1 MSHCHIKT
9 FSCVVLAAL
18 ALTLVGCAR
27 DSYDKQ
33 CYVLGAA
40 RERAPVEAR
49 IDGML
54 EVRRLSVDAAF
65 AGKCF
70 VYRVDEHE
78 YEPDYYHQ
86 FLVPPGIML
95 TNKTRQWLADSGLF
109 ARVLPADTRLEPT
122 YTLEGSVAPL
132 YGDFTEGSAPQAVL
146 EIRYFLLK
154 SDSDAEAVVFAGTY
168 KATTPIPERTATA
181 FVAALD
187 RSLAEILT
195 RLEADLENH
204 QIAK

>member
-40 RERAPVEAR
+40 RERAPLEAR
-49 IDGML
+49 VDGML

-86 FLVPPGIML
+86 FLISPGIML
-95 TNKTRQWLADSGLF
+95 TDKTRQWLTDCSLF

-122 YTLEGSVAPL
+122 YTLEGSVAAL
-132 YGDFTEGSAPQAVL
+132 YGDFTDDSAPQAVL
-146 EIRYFLLK
+146 EIRYFLLN
-154 SDSDAEAVVFAGTY
+154 SDSDAEAVVFAEAY
-168 KATTPIPERTATA
+168 RAVTPIPERTAAA

-187 RSLAEILT
+187 NCLTEILT

>member
-1 MSHCHIKT
+1 MTRFHVKA
-9 FSCVVLAAL
+9 FSCVVLAAF
-18 ALTLVGCAR
+18 AVTLVGCAR

-33 CYVLGAA
+33 CYLLGAA
-40 RERAPVEAR
+40 RERGPVETR
-49 IDGML
+49 IDGAL

-95 TNKTRQWLADSGLF
+95 TNKTRQWLADCGLF
-109 ARVLPADTRLEPT
+109 ERVLPADTRLEPT
-122 YTLEGSVAPL
+122 YTLEGSVAAL
-132 YGDFTEGSAPQAVL
+132 YGDFTDESTPQAVL
-146 EIRYFLLK
+146 EIRYFLLN
-154 SDSDAEAVVFAGTY
+154 SDSAAETVVFAEAY
-168 KATTPIPERTATA
+168 RAVTPIPERTAAA

-187 RSLAEILT
+187 NCLTEILT
-195 RLEADLENH
+195 KLEADLENH
-204 QIAK
+204 RIAK

>member
-1 MSHCHIKT
+1 MTRFHVKA
-9 FSCVVLAAL
+9 FSCVVLAAF
-18 ALTLVGCAR
+18 AVTLVGCAR
-27 DSYDKQ
+27 ESYARQ
-33 CYVLGAA
+33 CYALGAA
-40 RERAPVEAR
+40 RERAPLEAR
-49 IDGML
+49 IDGAL

-70 VYRVDEHE
+70 VYRVAEHE

-95 TNKTRQWLADSGLF
+95 TDKTRRWLADCGLF
-109 ARVLPADTRLEPT
+109 ACVLPADTRLEPT
-122 YTLEGSVAPL
+122 YTLEGSVAAL

-146 EIRYFLLK
+146 EIRYFLLN
-154 SDSDAEAVVFAGTY
+154 SDSDAEAVVFAETY
-168 KATTPIPERTATA
+168 RVVTPIPERTAAA

-187 RSLAEILT
+187 NCLAEILT

-204 QIAK
+204 QIAR

>member
-1 MSHCHIKT
+1 MTRCSAKAL
-9 FSCVVLAAL
+9 SCVVLPAFAVM
-18 ALTLVGCAR
+18 LVGCAR
-27 DSYDKQ
+27 DSYDRQ

-49 IDGML
+49 LDGAL

-65 AGKCF
+65 AGKAF

-86 FLVPPGIML
+86 FLISPGIML
-95 TNKTRQWLADSGLF
+95 TDRTRQWLADSGLF
-109 ARVLPADTRLEPT
+109 AHVLPADSRLEPT
-122 YTLEGSVAPL
+122 YTLEGSVAAL
-132 YGDFTEGSAPQAVL
+132 YADFTEASAPQAVL

-154 SDSDAEAVVFAGTY
+154 DGSAAEAVVFAETY
-168 KATTPIPERTATA
+168 RAATPISARTAVA
-181 FVAALD
+181 LVAALD
-187 RSLAEILT
+187 RGLVEILT

-204 QIAK
+204 RIAR

>member
-1 MSHCHIKT
+1 MTRFHVKA
-9 FSCVVLAAL
+9 FSCVVLAAFAL
-18 ALTLVGCAR
+18 ALVGCAR

-40 RERAPVEAR
+40 RERAPAETR

-65 AGKCF
+65 AGKPF

-95 TNKTRQWLADSGLF
+95 TNKTRQWLADCGLF
-109 ARVLPADTRLEPT
+109 ARVLPADSRLEPT
-122 YTLEGSVAPL
+122 YTLEGGVAAL
-132 YGDFTEGSAPQAVL
+132 YGDFTDGSAPQAVL
-146 EIRYFLLK
+146 EIRYFLLN
-154 SDSDAEAVVFAGTY
+154 SDSAAETVAFAETY
-168 KATTPIPERTATA
+168 RVATPIPERTAAA

-187 RSLAEILT
+187 DCLTEILT

>member
-1 MSHCHIKT
+1 MTRSHVKAS
-9 FSCVVLAAL
+9 SCVVLAAF
-18 ALTLVGCAR
+18 AATLVGCAR
-27 DSYDKQ
+27 DSYDRQ

-40 RERAPVEAR
+40 RERGPLEAR
-49 IDGML
+49 IDGAL

-65 AGKCF
+65 SGKCF
-70 VYRVDEHE
+70 VYRVAEHE

-86 FLVPPGIML
+86 FLVAPGILL
-95 TNKTRQWLADSGLF
+95 TDKTRRWLSDCGLF

-122 YTLEGSVAPL
+122 YTLEGSVAAL
-132 YGDFTEGSAPQAVL
+132 YGDFTDGSAPQAVL
-146 EIRYFLLK
+146 EIRYFLLNG
-154 SDSDAEAVVFAGTY
+154 DSAAETVVFAKTY
-168 KATTPIPERTATA
+168 RAATPIPEKTAAA

-187 RSLAEILT
+187 DCLTEILT